1 VLFCINEE
9 SGRGVAKK
17 MKPLKPSEILD
28 GVIEAGE
35 EKGNSS
41 FLRLA
46 VLGFLAGAFIALA
59 AAGSNVAAYNLLSN
73 PDTYGIGKALA
84 GAVFTTGL
92 MLVVAAGGELFT
104 GNTMMVASL
113 ASGKTTWAKMAR
125 NWVIVYLAN
134 MAGALMVAYFIVVSG
149 NLEASAGLLGGVTIK
164 IAAGKTSLTFIQ
176 GVILG
181 ILCNWL
187 VCLGVW
193 IAYGADTMTGKL
205 LGCFFPIWL
214 FVTSG
219 FEHSVANMYYIP
231 AGILAKGQET
241 YLNLSGV
248 TGEMLQS
255 LNWSGFFL
263 GNLIPVTLGNIVGGG
278 LLVAGAYFLAY
289 RKG

>member
-1 VLFCINEE
+1 
-9 SGRGVAKK
+9 

-255 LNWSGFFL
+255 LNWSEFFL

>member
-1 VLFCINEE
+1 
-9 SGRGVAKK
+9 

-164 IAAGKTSLTFIQ
+164 IAAGKTSL
-176 GVILG
+176 
-181 ILCNWL
+181 
-187 VCLGVW
+187 
-193 IAYGADTMTGKL
+193 
-205 LGCFFPIWL
+205 
-214 FVTSG
+214 
-219 FEHSVANMYYIP
+219 
-231 AGILAKGQET
+231 
-241 YLNLSGV
+241 
-248 TGEMLQS
+248 
-255 LNWSGFFL
+255 
-263 GNLIPVTLGNIVGGG
+263 
-278 LLVAGAYFLAY
+278 
-289 RKG
+289 